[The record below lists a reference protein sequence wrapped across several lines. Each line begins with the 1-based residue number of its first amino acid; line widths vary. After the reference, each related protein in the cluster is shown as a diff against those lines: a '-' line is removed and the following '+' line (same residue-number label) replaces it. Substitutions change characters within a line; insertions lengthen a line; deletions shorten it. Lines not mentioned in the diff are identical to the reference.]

1 MIRRHTPFVP
11 PQHLHSRPHHLGYES
26 LRAQPEIGVT
36 RRRPAGERDDEL
48 ATRGNRVPCGRD
60 ETCRARVGERG
71 GAGQHREIGSHRP
84 SALLP
89 SRINGR
95 RCSRRPCHCDST
107 TSLLLVPPRGDARAG
122 GLHRELL
129 GLPRRRRRHIDG
141 VGRHDLTLRSTNSNT
156 SLYGAFGRS
165 RGFVTIPRTSR
176 PVSVESNWL
185 TATSPT
191 SSESPS
197 L

>member
-1 MIRRHTPFVP
+1 MVRRHTAFVP
-11 PQHLHSRPHHLGYES
+11 PQDLNSRPHHLGHES
-26 LRAQPEIGVT
+26 PRAEPEVGLT
-36 RRRPAGERDDEL
+36 RRRAAGERYDEL
-48 ATRGNRVPCGRD
+48 STRVNRVPCGGD
-60 ETCRARVGERG
+60 VATFTVSVAT
-71 GAGQHREIGSHRP
+71 SRP
-84 SALLP
+84 F
-89 SRINGR
+89 
-95 RCSRRPCHCDST
+95 
-107 TSLLLVPPRGDARAG
+107 
-122 GLHRELL
+122 
-129 GLPRRRRRHIDG
+129 
-141 VGRHDLTLRSTNSNT
+141 RSTNSNT